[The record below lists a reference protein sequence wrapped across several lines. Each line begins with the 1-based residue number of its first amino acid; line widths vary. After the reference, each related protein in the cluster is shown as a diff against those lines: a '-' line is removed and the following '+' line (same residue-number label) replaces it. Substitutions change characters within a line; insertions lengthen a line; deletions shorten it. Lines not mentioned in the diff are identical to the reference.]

1 VNAPAATSAAAPSSW
16 RVDHLELRLDLTADE
31 VRVTCASH
39 VRRTEGVPRG
49 PLVLD
54 GRSLTTHEV
63 AVDGEPVALGADVLG
78 ERTLSLDLAG
88 DAHVVRTVVSVRPG
102 TIGDKGITSRPT
114 LISTNCE
121 PEGFRRIT
129 WSLDR
134 PDQRATYDVT
144 LVADRAAYPVLL
156 ANGDLVEQVDL
167 GDGRHLARHVDPIP
181 KPSYLFA
188 VVAGDLETVSTT
200 HTTRSGRSIELR
212 IAAPRGLT
220 AGAGFGLR
228 TMAEV
233 IAFDEAQGGIEHDL
247 DVLTFVAIPGYPDAT
262 EYHGLMFFD
271 ASLLVV
277 DPAGWTD
284 DDLMLI
290 LANIAHEYGHHV
302 RGNRVTVRSWGEL
315 AMKEGLTVLTAQND
329 VRRHVFGAVA
339 RVLDVAD
346 LRRLQY
352 PEEVTIGA
360 PVLRGEVGNPEQLYT
375 RTTYLKGAE
384 VFGMLRTLVGAA
396 AWRSAFDA
404 FVARHDLGVAGVDD
418 VVTAL
423 RDERPDL
430 GDDVDAVARWFGLAG
445 RPALSIRSR
454 HSGPDAT
461 AAGTTAAGTTAAGT
475 TAAGTTAAGTTEVRI
490 TRTDALTDDPPV
502 AIPVRLGF
510 RRTDGSPAP
519 VEVDGV
525 VGAEHL
531 VVVRDRSH
539 TVHLRADDLAIAP
552 LLGFSAPVDL
562 ATDHTADDLA
572 VLVAAEDDAFARWWA
587 AQELMIRAVDASRAG
602 DAAGLDRNVDLLAGA
617 LRRTIAGDVEP
628 MLLAQ
633 LLAVPDEFV
642 LGDRDT
648 PIDVDG
654 VAAGLD
660 ALRGRLGAALHDDLL
675 GVLDRWSDD
684 VVAGTAAGD
693 IARRSLVEPCLA
705 LLLATGTEDAI
716 ATAEAQLR
724 HADHTRAVR
733 ALAQLMHLHA
743 VPSERV
749 DDWVADTHAR
759 WAEAPKLLDRWL
771 RAQSGGRRRDTIARV
786 RSLRDGPLYDRHQ
799 RGRVMGLWFPFATRN
814 RSVFHDPSGEGYRLF
829 VDEVIE
835 LMPINAGVVIR
846 LVGDLLQYQRFDDH
860 RRALLRDELERMAT
874 APGMPDF
881 AVAIVRGL
889 LSS

>member
-1 VNAPAATSAAAPSSW
+1 MSGPSAAAGAASTVASW
-16 RVDHLELRLDLTADE
+16 RVEHLELRLDLAVDE

-39 VRRTEGVPRG
+39 VRRTEDVPGG

-54 GRSLTTHEV
+54 GRGLTTHEV
-63 AVDGEPVALGADVLG
+63 TVDGEPVELGADVLG
-78 ERTLSLDLAG
+78 ERTLTLHLTG
-88 DAHVVRTVVSVRPG
+88 DKHIVRTVVTVRPG
-102 TIGDKGITSRPT
+102 TIGDKGITSGA

-167 GDGRHLARHVDPIP
+167 GDGRHLTRHVDPVP

-188 VVAGDLETVSTT
+188 VVAGDLETVSAT
-200 HTTRSGRSIELR
+200 HTRRSGRPLELR
-212 IAAPRGLT
+212 VTAPRGMT
-220 AGAGFGLR
+220 SGAAFALR

-233 IAFDEAQGGIEHDL
+233 IEFDEAQGGIEHDL
-247 DVLTFVAIPGYPDAT
+247 DALTFVAIPGYPDAT

-284 DDLMLI
+284 DDLLLI
-290 LANIAHEYGHHV
+290 MANIAHEYGHHV
-302 RGNRVTVRSWGEL
+302 RGNRVTVRSWGQL

-329 VRRHVFGAVA
+329 VRRHVFGPVA

-418 VVTAL
+418 VVAAL
-423 RDERPDL
+423 RGECPDL
-430 GDDVDAVARWFGLAG
+430 ADHVDAVARWFGLAG

-454 HSGPDAT
+454 PAAPAVT
-461 AAGTTAAGTTAAGT
+461 AEGTTE
-475 TAAGTTAAGTTEVRI
+475 GTTEVRI
-490 TRTDALTDDPPV
+490 TRTDALADEPPV

-510 RRTDGSPAP
+510 RRLDGSPAP

-525 VGAEHL
+525 VATEHL

-539 TVHLRADDLAIAP
+539 DVNVRADDLVVAP

-587 AQELMIRAVDASRAG
+587 TQELMIRAVDASRAG
-602 DAAGLDRNVDLLAGA
+602 DAAGLDRHVGLLADA
-617 LRRTIAGDVEP
+617 MRRTIAGDVEP

-642 LGDRDT
+642 LGDRAT

-654 VAAGLD
+654 VAVGLD
-660 ALRGRLGAALHDDLL
+660 ELRSRLGVALHDDLL

-684 VVAGTAAGD
+684 AVAGTAAGD

-705 LLLATGTEDAI
+705 LLLATGTEAAI
-716 ATAEAQLR
+716 ATAEGQLR

-749 DDWVADTHAR
+749 DGWVTETYER

-835 LMPINAGVVIR
+835 LMPINAGMVIR